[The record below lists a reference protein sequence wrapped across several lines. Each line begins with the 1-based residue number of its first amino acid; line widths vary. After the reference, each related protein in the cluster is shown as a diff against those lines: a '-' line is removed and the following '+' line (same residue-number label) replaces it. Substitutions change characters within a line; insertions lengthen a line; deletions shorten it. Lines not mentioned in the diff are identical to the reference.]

1 MIFDSAMMIVMD
13 LVKMK
18 GQNCMKALESVY
30 LLLFAKHSL
39 LQIVFPDQSL
49 MGSQSL
55 FLICTATMNMN
66 PNKTVLLS
74 EFGLGY
80 L

>member
-1 MIFDSAMMIVMD
+1 MIFESATMIVMD

-18 GQNCMKALESVY
+18 GRNCMKVGESVY

-39 LQIVFPDQSL
+39 FQIVFPGQSL

-55 FLICTATMNMN
+55 FLICKATMNMS